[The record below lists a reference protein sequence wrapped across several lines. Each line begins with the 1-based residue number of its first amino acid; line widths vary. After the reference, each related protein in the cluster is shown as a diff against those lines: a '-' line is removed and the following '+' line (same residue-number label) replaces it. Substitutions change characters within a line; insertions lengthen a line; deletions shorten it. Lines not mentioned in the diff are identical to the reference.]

1 MPDFVQQALLLSL
14 QVALATVLL
23 STPPALLLATLM
35 ARRPWPGKWLLEG
48 LILLPMALPP
58 AVVGLVLASGLGD
71 GGALGAWLHALTG
84 WRLRFFPLGAIL
96 AATLMALPLMV
107 RVLRP
112 ALEASDPMLLPVAR
126 TLGATPWQGWFT
138 VTLPMAWPAVA
149 SAMALGL
156 AAAWGESGATL
167 VLAAAL
173 SPQDL
178 GDVTTAPLALI
189 AALQHPGGHPGGTAE
204 GQLEAAWQLAWV
216 SLGVA
221 LSAVLLSEWGRRH
234 WRRRWQAHPQAV
246 GTP

>member
-1 MPDFVQQALLLSL
+1 MSAFELQALWLSL

-23 STPPALLLATLM
+23 STPLALALATLM
-35 ARRPWPGKWLLEG
+35 ARTQWRGKWLVDS

-58 AVVGLVLASGLGD
+58 AVVGFALAESLGQ
-71 GGALGAWLHALTG
+71 GGGLGAWLHALTG
-84 WRLRFFPLGAIL
+84 WRLHFFPTGAIL
-96 AATLMALPLMV
+96 AASLMTVPLMV

-126 TLGATPWQGWFT
+126 TLGASRWQGWWT

-167 VLAAAL
+167 VLFAILHPHEGAE
-173 SPQDL
+173 
-178 GDVTTAPLALI
+178 GITAPVALVQ
-189 AALQHPGGHPGGTAE
+189 ALQRHADG
-204 GQLEAAWQLAWV
+204 LDEAWHLAWV

-234 WRRRWQAHPQAV
+234 WRSRWQVRLRPVV
-246 GTP
+246 GLGSGAR